1 MQQPRA
7 HGEYARTMGTKFDF
21 NEAKRALCVTG
32 PEFSLSGI
40 DPDATPGLANTDKS
54 TKAWAVEQVE
64 TPDETLADLQER
76 MYAQARADNP
86 DTPSVLLVLQGMDTA
101 GKGGV
106 VRHVLGAVD
115 PQGLQLAS
123 FKAPT
128 EEERQHDFLWR
139 IEKKL
144 PEPGHIGVFDR
155 SHYEDVLIQRVR
167 EFAPADE
174 IERRYGAIVDFEQR
188 VQDSGTKLIKVM
200 LHISK
205 DEQGERLQER
215 LERDDKHWKYNPGDI
230 DERKLWDEYQRAYEI
245 AIQRTATPDAPWW
258 VIPAN
263 RKWYARLVI
272 KHVLLETLESMDLTW
287 PKAEFDPEVEM
298 ERLRNS

>member
-1 MQQPRA
+1 
-7 HGEYARTMGTKFDF
+7 MGIKFDF
-21 NEAKRALCVTG
+21 NEAKQALRITG
-32 PEFSLSGI
+32 PDFSLADIEPNSTIGISGNKK
-40 DPDATPGLANTDKS
+40 DA
-54 TKAWAVEQVE
+54 KAWATKQIE
-64 TPDETLADLQER
+64 TPDETLTDLQEL

-86 DTPSVLLVLQGMDTA
+86 DAPAVLLVLQGMDTA

-144 PEPGHIGVFDR
+144 PQRGHIGVFDR

-167 EFAPADE
+167 QFAPPEE

-188 VQDSGTKLIKVM
+188 VQASGTKLIKVM
-200 LHISK
+200 LHISS
-205 DEQGERLQER
+205 DEQRERLQER
-215 LERDDKHWKYNPGDI
+215 LERPDKHWKYNPGDV
-230 DERKLWDEYQRAYEI
+230 DERMLWAEYQRAYEI
-245 AIQRTATPDAPWW
+245 AIQRTATPEAPWW
-258 VIPAN
+258 VIPADK
-263 RKWYARLVI
+263 KWYARLVI
-272 KHVLLETLESMDLTW
+272 KHLLLETLEGLNLEW
-287 PKAEFDPEVEM
+287 PRADFDPEVEM
-298 ERLRNS
+298 ERLAKS